1 MTQRN
6 RREQRSGKA
15 EFVFIRHIPLAVYCV
30 IRRVRPTNSKLC
42 DGGGQRK
49 FLLYTSQRLD
59 RATQVLSP
67 ATSLSRARSLG
78 RSQARYSVAPLL
90 TLRPKIG
97 SRKIPDFS
105 LFISQNL
112 LKSRVFVIYIM
123 GLFFSASRVEQA
135 HFSPLTTCLTTCGNL
150 FAFVT

>member
-1 MTQRN
+1 MITVLPQRN
-6 RREQRSGKA
+6 RREQGVEGGSRSTDA
-15 EFVFIRHIPLAVYCV
+15 QR
-30 IRRVRPTNSKLC
+30 LC

-49 FLLYTSQRLD
+49 FLLYISQRLD
-59 RATQVLSP
+59 RVAQVLSP

-112 LKSRVFVIYIM
+112 LKSRVFLIYIM
-123 GLFFSASRVEQA
+123 GLFFPDFGVEQA
-135 HFSPLTTCLTTCGNL
+135 HFSHLTTCLTTCGDFWL
-150 FAFVT
+150 IFDCLLIVLRR